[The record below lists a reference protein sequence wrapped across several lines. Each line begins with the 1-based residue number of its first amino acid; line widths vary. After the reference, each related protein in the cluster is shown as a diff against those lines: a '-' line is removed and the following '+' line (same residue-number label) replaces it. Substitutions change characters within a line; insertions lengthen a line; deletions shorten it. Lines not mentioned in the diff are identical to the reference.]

1 MAEKNQNKSKK
12 KIIADNRFVVFVLV
26 VLFFV
31 IVFAGRN
38 TASTVTVTSET
49 VESTVMGEGILTYNE
64 EVHYSEAPGEVLY
77 PYNSGSRVLQGKKI
91 ATQYVGEVDEET
103 KEQLRIANEKLA
115 TSEFLNNYKSVVT
128 DDIITLKKER
138 KKTIAEIARNSA
150 EGNYTEVASLKR
162 ELEIFNSKILEVES
176 GVVSD
181 SGAESAKN
189 NIQYIENKFGGSK
202 IEFYSKQSGI
212 FSKDIDGLEEIFTPD
227 VANSISVPDFKEIQ
241 SKLESRNKGESKAV
255 CKVINNYEWYI
266 SALMNY
272 EDIKEIVPGEESAYV
287 KLRITSKSDET
298 VEAVVTHVSSPD
310 EDEMSVVTVKSTKYL
325 DNLFESR
332 TVDFEIIK
340 KEYQGLKVPSDTIYE
355 KDGER
360 GVLVIKDSVA
370 RFVPVD
376 VLYEEKSFAVVRNG
390 STTIGSSTE
399 ELVLYDLVI
408 RNYKRI
414 SEGSI
419 VK

>member
-1 MAEKNQNKSKK
+1 MAEKNKK
-12 KIIADNRFVVFVLV
+12 KTKNKIKADNRFAVFVLV
-26 VLFFV
+26 ALFLI

-38 TASTVTVTSET
+38 TASTVTVTAEN
-49 VESTVMGEGILTYNE
+49 VESTVMGKGILTYNE

-77 PYNSGSRVLQGKKI
+77 PYNNGSRVLQGKKI
-91 ATQYVGEVDEET
+91 ATQYVGEVDDET

-115 TSEFLNNYKSVVT
+115 ASEFLNNYKSVVT

-138 KKTIAEIARNSA
+138 KKTIAKIARSSA
-150 EGNYTEVASLKR
+150 EGNYAEVGELKK
-162 ELEIFNSKILEVES
+162 ELEIFNSKIQEVES

-212 FSKDIDGLEEIFTPD
+212 FSKDIDGLEGVFTPET
-227 VANSISVPDFKEIQ
+227 ANSISVVDFNELMN
-241 SKLESRNKGESKAV
+241 KLESGKGESNAV
-255 CKVINNYEWYI
+255 CKIINNYEWYV
-266 SALMNY
+266 SALVNY
-272 EDIKEIVPGEESAYV
+272 EDIKDIKPGEESAYV
-287 KLRITSKSDET
+287 KLRITSKSDEA
-298 VEAVVTHVSSPD
+298 VEAVVTHISPPG
-310 EDEMSVVTVKSTKYL
+310 ENEMCVVTVKSTKYL
-325 DNLFESR
+325 DNLFDSR

-340 KEYQGLKVPSDTIYE
+340 KEYQGLKVPADSIYE
-355 KDGER
+355 KDGVR

-376 VLYEEKSFAVVRNG
+376 VLYEEKSFAVVKNG